1 MSNSNVA
8 EMLNIKY
15 PLFQGPFGGGYSTPL
30 LVSTVSN
37 LGGMGGYGAYQLSP
51 EKIKEVIQQIKQFT
65 NKPFNINLW
74 VNDADDNNEISDELY
89 NNIVAIYKEYFD
101 LLNIP
106 IPEKP
111 QPFSRQFEKQVEM
124 VLSEGVPVFS
134 FVFGIPEPAILKEFK
149 RKGTKTI
156 GAATT
161 LEEGLLLQESEVDI
175 IVASGFEAGG
185 HRPSFLMPA
194 EQSYRGTFVLVQQL
208 AKRISK
214 PIIAAGGITNGQS
227 ASAALRL
234 GASGVQVGTAFLACE
249 ESGVN
254 DDYRNVL
261 FSERANNTILT
272 KDFTG
277 RMGRGI
283 PGILTEKLK
292 LEQTLPFPL
301 HSQFIAPL
309 RKAALEQ
316 GKFELIPFWA
326 GQNVSEIEF
335 RKAEMVFNDIVK
347 GLV

>member
-1 MSNSNVA
+1 MSKSNVA

-15 PLFQGPFGGGYSTPL
+15 PLFQGPFGGGYSTPV

-37 LGGMGGYGAYQLSP
+37 LGGMGGYGAYQLNP
-51 EKIKEVIQQIKQFT
+51 DKIKEVIHQIKELT

-74 VNDADDNNEISDELY
+74 VNDADDNNEVSDELY
-89 NNIVAIYKEYFD
+89 NITVASYKEYFD

-111 QPFSRQFEKQVEM
+111 QPFNRQFEKQVEM
-124 VLSEGVPVFS
+124 LLSEDVPVFS

-149 RKGTKTI
+149 RKGVKTI

-161 LEEGLLLQESEVDI
+161 LEEGLLLAESEVDV

-185 HRPSFLMPA
+185 HRPSFLLPA

-214 PIIAAGGITNGQS
+214 PIIAAGGITNGQA
-227 ASAALRL
+227 ASAALKL
-234 GASGVQVGTAFLACE
+234 GASGVQVGTAFLATE
-249 ESGVN
+249 ESGITN
-254 DDYRNVL
+254 DYREVL
-261 FSERANNTILT
+261 FSARNTNTVLT

-277 RMGRGI
+277 RVGRGI
-283 PGILTEKLK
+283 PGSLTDKIK
-292 LEQTLPFPL
+292 LEKTLPFPL

-316 GKFELIPFWA
+316 GKLDLIPFWA

-335 RKAEMVFNDIVK
+335 KKAEMVFKEIIT
-347 GLV
+347 GLM

>member
-15 PLFQGPFGGGYSTPL
+15 PLFQGPFGGGYSTPV

-37 LGGMGGYGAYQLSP
+37 LGGMGGYGAYQLNP
-51 EKIKEVIQQIKQFT
+51 DKIKEVIHQIKELT

-74 VNDADDNNEISDELY
+74 VNDADDNNEVSDELY
-89 NNIVAIYKEYFD
+89 NITVASYKEYFD

-111 QPFSRQFEKQVEM
+111 QPFNRQFEKQVET

-134 FVFGIPEPAILKEFK
+134 FVFGIPEPTILKEFK
-149 RKGTKTI
+149 RKGIKTI

-161 LEEGLLLQESEVDI
+161 LEEGLLLQESEVDV

-185 HRPSFLMPA
+185 HRPSFLKPA
-194 EQSYRGTFVLVQQL
+194 EQSYRGTFVLLQQL
-208 AKRISK
+208 TKRLSK
-214 PIIAAGGITNGQS
+214 PVIAAGGITNGQA

-249 ESGVN
+249 ESGVS

-277 RMGRGI
+277 RLGRGI

-292 LEQTLPFPL
+292 LERTLPFPL

-316 GKFELIPFWA
+316 GRLDLIPFWA

-335 RKAEMVFNDIVK
+335 RNTEMVFNDIVK